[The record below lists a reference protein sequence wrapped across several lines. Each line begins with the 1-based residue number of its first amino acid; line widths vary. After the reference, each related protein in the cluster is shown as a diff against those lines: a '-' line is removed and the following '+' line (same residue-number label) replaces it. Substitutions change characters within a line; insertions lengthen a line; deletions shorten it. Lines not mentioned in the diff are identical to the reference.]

1 MTHSQKKDLA
11 QILVAAVL
19 FGAAVLAPLDG
30 LWKLA
35 AYLVPYLVIGWKV
48 LWQAIRNILRGQ
60 VFDENFLMALATV
73 GAFCIGEYPE
83 GVFVMLFYQT

>member
-35 AYLVPYLVIGWKV
+35 AYLVPYLVIG
-48 LWQAIRNILRGQ
+48 
-60 VFDENFLMALATV
+60 
-73 GAFCIGEYPE
+73 
-83 GVFVMLFYQT
+83 